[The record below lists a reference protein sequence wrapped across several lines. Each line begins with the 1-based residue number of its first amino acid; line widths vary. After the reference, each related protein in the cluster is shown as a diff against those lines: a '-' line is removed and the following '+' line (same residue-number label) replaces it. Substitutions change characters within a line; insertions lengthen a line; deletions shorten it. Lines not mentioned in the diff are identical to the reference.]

1 MGNKEVEY
9 NYCIFTFVNENH
21 ESIIENK
28 KNTGYNRCWWTIGGS
43 NPGPTD

>member
-1 MGNKEVEY
+1 MGNKEVKY
-9 NYCIFTFVNENH
+9 DYCICTFVKENH
-21 ESIIENK
+21 ESIIEN